1 MKSKTVLVTSLAA
14 ATLGLVSL
22 VDTAGVLPFSVQT
35 VQADSI
41 IAVGNVDHKVDLSLV
56 GYDNNNGVSIKFS
69 TDSINPNFVDNDNS
83 NQDFIIV
90 RTRLV
95 NAKTKEVL
103 QEETGASVKLRSYD
117 LTKSSLD
124 SYSYDLIPDGEY
136 KYEAYEANFYIDP
149 QTKLRHKYRGESPVF
164 RIKDKKFA
172 GLVSSTPRQEKPKQE
187 KPKQEKPTPTPTPT
201 VQSGWSGNSYYQN
214 GQKVINKWVFDVHYN
229 SYYFINVNGNY
240 VQNAWSGNYY
250 LKSNG
255 KMAKS
260 EWIYDKNYGSYY
272 YLTAEGSYARNTWVG
287 NYYLKSDG
295 KMAKSEWIYDKNYG
309 SYYYLTA
316 EGSYARNAWSGNY
329 YLKSNGKMAKGEW
342 VYDSNYKSYYYLTAE
357 GSYARNTWVG
367 NYYLKS
373 NGKMAKGEWIYD
385 NNYGS
390 YYYLTSEG
398 SYARSTWV
406 GDYYLKSNGK
416 MAVNERT
423 PDGYQVDGS
432 GKWISSEGTHT
443 ASSSQATS
451 LGISLYHVNDA
462 MTYIDIALPSTPSS
476 SYKVDYDFALVDA
489 NTGSVSTQTQFT
501 VTYNPSL
508 RAFQTRHFFSAT
520 PDGSYRFVIKGK
532 GQDGK
537 VYDGQSVVFSVKNH
551 RFVR

>member
-14 ATLGLVSL
+14 ATLGLVSF

-41 IAVGNVDHKVDLSLV
+41 IAVGNVDHKVKLSLV
-56 GYDNNNGVSIKFS
+56 SYDGGRGVSVTFS
-69 TDSINPNFVDNDNS
+69 TDSVNPNFVDNNNND
-83 NQDFIIV
+83 QDSIFV

-95 NAKTKEVL
+95 NAKTKEVVDDS
-103 QEETGASVKLRSYD
+103 TGASVRLRSYD
-117 LTKSSLD
+117 LTKSSID
-124 SYSYDLIPDGEY
+124 SYSYESIPDGEY
-136 KYEAYEANFYIDP
+136 KYEAYEADFYIDP

-164 RIKDKKFA
+164 RIKDNKFA

-250 LKSNG
+250 LKS
-255 KMAKS
+255 
-260 EWIYDKNYGSYY
+260 
-272 YLTAEGSYARNTWVG
+272 
-287 NYYLKSDG
+287 DG

-342 VYDSNYKSYYYLTAE
+342 IYDSSYKSYYYLTAE

-373 NGKMAKGEWIYD
+373 NGKMA
-385 NNYGS
+385 
-390 YYYLTSEG
+390 
-398 SYARSTWV
+398 
-406 GDYYLKSNGK
+406 
-416 MAVNERT
+416 VNERT
-423 PDGYQVDGS
+423 PDGYHVDAS
-432 GKWISSEGTHT
+432 GKWI
-443 ASSSQATS
+443 
-451 LGISLYHVNDA
+451 
-462 MTYIDIALPSTPSS
+462 
-476 SYKVDYDFALVDA
+476 
-489 NTGSVSTQTQFT
+489 
-501 VTYNPSL
+501 
-508 RAFQTRHFFSAT
+508 R
-520 PDGSYRFVIKGK
+520 
-532 GQDGK
+532 
-537 VYDGQSVVFSVKNH
+537 
-551 RFVR
+551 

>member
-41 IAVGNVDHKVDLSLV
+41 IAVGNVDHKVKLSLV
-56 GYDNNNGVSIKFS
+56 SYDGGRGVSVTFS
-69 TDSINPNFVDNDNS
+69 TDSVNPNFVDNNNNDQNS
-83 NQDFIIV
+83 IFV

-95 NAKTKEVL
+95 NAKTKEVVDDS
-103 QEETGASVKLRSYD
+103 TGASVRLRSYD
-117 LTKSSLD
+117 LTQSSID
-124 SYSYDLIPDGEY
+124 SYSYESIPDGEY
-136 KYEAYEANFYIDP
+136 KYEAYEADFYIDP

-164 RIKDKKFA
+164 RIKDNKFA
-172 GLVSSTPRQEKPKQE
+172 GLVSSTPKQEKPKQE

-316 EGSYARNAWSGNY
+316 EGSYARNTWSGNY

-342 VYDSNYKSYYYLTAE
+342 IYDSSYKSYYYLTAE

-373 NGKMAKGEWIYD
+373 NGKMA
-385 NNYGS
+385 
-390 YYYLTSEG
+390 
-398 SYARSTWV
+398 
-406 GDYYLKSNGK
+406 
-416 MAVNERT
+416 VNERT
-423 PDGYQVDGS
+423 PDGYRVDAS
-432 GKWISSEGTHT
+432 GKWI
-443 ASSSQATS
+443 
-451 LGISLYHVNDA
+451 
-462 MTYIDIALPSTPSS
+462 
-476 SYKVDYDFALVDA
+476 
-489 NTGSVSTQTQFT
+489 
-501 VTYNPSL
+501 
-508 RAFQTRHFFSAT
+508 R
-520 PDGSYRFVIKGK
+520 
-532 GQDGK
+532 
-537 VYDGQSVVFSVKNH
+537 
-551 RFVR
+551 

>member
-14 ATLGLVSL
+14 ATLGLVSF
-22 VDTAGVLPFSVQT
+22 VDTAGVLPFSAKTVHAEITRTENHEVKSKITPGSENEKIYVDMT
-35 VQADSI
+35 VQSVPGSSYAYIRADLI
-41 IAVGNVDHKVDLSLV
+41 NKNTGQIAK
-56 GYDNNNGVSIKFS
+56 
-69 TDSINPNFVDNDNS
+69 
-83 NQDFIIV
+83 
-90 RTRLV
+90 
-95 NAKTKEVL
+95 KEAL
-103 QEETGASVKLRSYD
+103 GRRFDAASVPRTVQDSTTL
-117 LTKSSLD
+117 SSV
-124 SYSYDLIPDGEY
+124 PDGEY
-136 KYEAYEANFYIDP
+136 YLKFYSEDELTSKTLHIFSGISATFTVKDGKYVNPLETSNKP
-149 QTKLRHKYRGESPVF
+149 KT
-164 RIKDKKFA
+164 
-172 GLVSSTPRQEKPKQE
+172 PKQE

-240 VQNAWSGNYY
+240 IQNAWSGNYY

-287 NYYLKSDG
+287 NYYLKSNG
-295 KMAKSEWIYDKNYG
+295 KMAKGEWIYDKNYG
-309 SYYYLTA
+309 SYYYLTS
-316 EGSYARNAWSGNY
+316 EGSYARNAWSGSY

-385 NNYGS
+385 KNYGS

-398 SYARSTWV
+398 SYARGTWV

-432 GKWISSEGTHT
+432 GKWIRSQGPTSTS
-443 ASSSQATS
+443 SSSQATS

-476 SYKVDYDFALVDA
+476 SYKVAYDFALVDV
-489 NTGSVSTQTQFT
+489 NTGKISTQTNFT

-537 VYDGQSVVFSVKNH
+537 VYDGQSVVFRVKNH
-551 RFVR
+551 RFIR

>member
-1 MKSKTVLVTSLAA
+1 MMKSKTVLVTSLAA

-117 LTKSSLD
+117 LTKSGLD

-287 NYYLKSDG
+287 NYYLKSNG

-316 EGSYARNAWSGNY
+316 EGSYARNAWSGSY

-367 NYYLKS
+367 
-373 NGKMAKGEWIYD
+373 
-385 NNYGS
+385 
-390 YYYLTSEG
+390 
-398 SYARSTWV
+398 
-406 GDYYLKSNGK
+406 DYYLKSNGK

-423 PDGYQVDGS
+423 PDGYRVDAS
-432 GKWISSEGTHT
+432 GKWI
-443 ASSSQATS
+443 
-451 LGISLYHVNDA
+451 
-462 MTYIDIALPSTPSS
+462 
-476 SYKVDYDFALVDA
+476 
-489 NTGSVSTQTQFT
+489 
-501 VTYNPSL
+501 
-508 RAFQTRHFFSAT
+508 R
-520 PDGSYRFVIKGK
+520 
-532 GQDGK
+532 
-537 VYDGQSVVFSVKNH
+537 
-551 RFVR
+551 

>member
-103 QEETGASVKLRSYD
+103 QEETGASVRLRSYD

-187 KPKQEKPTPTPTPT
+187 KPTPTPTPT

-255 KMAKS
+255 KMA
-260 EWIYDKNYGSYY
+260 
-272 YLTAEGSYARNTWVG
+272 
-287 NYYLKSDG
+287 
-295 KMAKSEWIYDKNYG
+295 
-309 SYYYLTA
+309 
-316 EGSYARNAWSGNY
+316 
-329 YLKSNGKMAKGEW
+329 
-342 VYDSNYKSYYYLTAE
+342 
-357 GSYARNTWVG
+357 
-367 NYYLKS
+367 
-373 NGKMAKGEWIYD
+373 
-385 NNYGS
+385 
-390 YYYLTSEG
+390 
-398 SYARSTWV
+398 
-406 GDYYLKSNGK
+406 
-416 MAVNERT
+416 VNERT
-423 PDGYQVDGS
+423 PDGYRVDAS
-432 GKWISSEGTHT
+432 GKWI
-443 ASSSQATS
+443 
-451 LGISLYHVNDA
+451 
-462 MTYIDIALPSTPSS
+462 
-476 SYKVDYDFALVDA
+476 
-489 NTGSVSTQTQFT
+489 
-501 VTYNPSL
+501 
-508 RAFQTRHFFSAT
+508 R
-520 PDGSYRFVIKGK
+520 
-532 GQDGK
+532 
-537 VYDGQSVVFSVKNH
+537 
-551 RFVR
+551 

>member
-22 VDTAGVLPFSVQT
+22 VDTAGVLPFSAKTVHAEITRTENHEVKSKITPGSENEKIYVDMT
-35 VQADSI
+35 VQSVPGSSYAYIRADLI
-41 IAVGNVDHKVDLSLV
+41 NKNTGQIAK
-56 GYDNNNGVSIKFS
+56 
-69 TDSINPNFVDNDNS
+69 
-83 NQDFIIV
+83 
-90 RTRLV
+90 
-95 NAKTKEVL
+95 KEAL
-103 QEETGASVKLRSYD
+103 GRRFDAASVPRTVQDSTTL
-117 LTKSSLD
+117 SSV
-124 SYSYDLIPDGEY
+124 PDGEY
-136 KYEAYEANFYIDP
+136 YLKFYSEDELTSKTLHIFSGISATFTVKDGKYVNPLETSNKP
-149 QTKLRHKYRGESPVF
+149 KT
-164 RIKDKKFA
+164 
-172 GLVSSTPRQEKPKQE
+172 PKQE

-240 VQNAWSGNYY
+240 IQNAWSGNYY

-287 NYYLKSDG
+287 NYYLKS
-295 KMAKSEWIYDKNYG
+295 
-309 SYYYLTA
+309 
-316 EGSYARNAWSGNY
+316 
-329 YLKSNGKMAKGEW
+329 
-342 VYDSNYKSYYYLTAE
+342 
-357 GSYARNTWVG
+357 
-367 NYYLKS
+367 

-385 NNYGS
+385 KNYGS

-398 SYARSTWV
+398 SYARGTWV

-432 GKWISSEGTHT
+432 GKWIRSQGPTSTS
-443 ASSSQATS
+443 SSSQATS

-476 SYKVDYDFALVDA
+476 SYKVAYDFALVDV
-489 NTGSVSTQTQFT
+489 NTGKISTQTNFT

-537 VYDGQSVVFSVKNH
+537 VYDGQSVVFRVKNH
-551 RFVR
+551 RFIR

>member
-14 ATLGLVSL
+14 ATFGLVSL
-22 VDTAGVLPFSVQT
+22 VDTAGVLPFSAQT
-35 VQADSI
+35 VQADTQTVNPSAKYYILVPKGSEVFKNWRGTANRPI
-41 IAVGNVDHKVDLSLV
+41 IWATKTTPELSYFEESARNYIANENKSGANYIEWKGTV
-56 GYDNNNGVSIKFS
+56 EEFKEAIK
-69 TDSINPNFVDNDNS
+69 N
-83 NQDFIIV
+83 
-90 RTRLV
+90 L
-95 NAKTKEVL
+95 
-103 QEETGASVKLRSYD
+103 TGKPTA
-117 LTKSSLD
+117 
-124 SYSYDLIPDGEY
+124 
-136 KYEAYEANFYIDP
+136 A
-149 QTKLRHKYRGESPVF
+149 
-164 RIKDKKFA
+164 
-172 GLVSSTPRQEKPKQE
+172 STPK
-187 KPKQEKPTPTPTPT
+187 TSS
-201 VQSGWSGNSYYQN
+201 QSTTSQKDGWSGSSYYQN
-214 GQKVINKWVFDVHYN
+214 GTKVTSKWIFDKDYN
-229 SYYFINVNGNY
+229 SYFYLDASGNY
-240 VQNAWSGNYY
+240 VQNAWEGDYYLKSGGYMAKKEWIYDKNYGAYYYLTSDGYYARNTWVGNYY

-260 EWIYDKNYGSYY
+260 EWIYDKNYSSYY
-272 YLTAEGSYARNTWVG
+272 YLTSEGSYARNTWVG
-287 NYYLKSDG
+287 D
-295 KMAKSEWIYDKNYG
+295 
-309 SYYYLTA
+309 
-316 EGSYARNAWSGNY
+316 
-329 YLKSNGKMAKGEW
+329 
-342 VYDSNYKSYYYLTAE
+342 
-357 GSYARNTWVG
+357 
-367 NYYLKS
+367 YYLKS

-385 NNYGS
+385 SNYSS

-398 SYARSTWV
+398 SYARNTWV

-508 RAFQTRHFFSAT
+508 RVFQTRHFFSAT

-537 VYDGQSVVFSVKNH
+537 VYDGQSVVFRVKNH
-551 RFVR
+551 RFVG